1 MALLQ
6 TLRGALRQAP
16 TIEAKYMLHA
26 KSFASAADQMK
37 LIKELRERSGAPM
50 MEVKAALQQSDWN
63 LGEHSLPLSAAAP
76 RPHEPSPATVHST
89 ACTPSYDFLGTD
101 DASDALRKKGLA
113 AAGKKASRHAAE
125 GLVGVVVEGA
135 SAAIV
140 EVRRLRGL
148 LMHPSFTVTYFF
160 PYCNRQ

>member
-76 RPHEPSPATVHST
+76 PTPRALSSDSPLNRLHS
-89 ACTPSYDFLGTD
+89 
-101 DASDALRKKGLA
+101 
-113 AAGKKASRHAAE
+113 
-125 GLVGVVVEGA
+125 
-135 SAAIV
+135 
-140 EVRRLRGL
+140 L
-148 LMHPSFTVTYFF
+148 L
-160 PYCNRQ
+160 